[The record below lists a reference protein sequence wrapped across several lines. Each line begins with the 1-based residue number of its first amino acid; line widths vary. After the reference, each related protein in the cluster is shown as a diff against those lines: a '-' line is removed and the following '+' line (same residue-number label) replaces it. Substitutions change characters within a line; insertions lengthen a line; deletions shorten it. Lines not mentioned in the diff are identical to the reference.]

1 MMIEFAI
8 VAVVSNLVLL
18 TIIVLNARDFMYRE
32 DKWYEE
38 RQILLN
44 RIENPQYRPP
54 IGPAEKRQNLE
65 EIKRLQEEADAF
77 GLVGK
82 IVEN

>member
-1 MMIEFAI
+1 MIPLAVVCVLLLCLLYIVVKVSTDERDRIRVEFA
-8 VAVVSNLVLL
+8 
-18 TIIVLNARDFMYRE
+18 
-32 DKWYEE
+32 EE

-44 RIENPQYRPP
+44 RIENPKYRPP

-65 EIKRLQEEADAF
+65 EIKRLKEEADAF